1 MSTVLYYLL
10 KNECIKLFE
19 LNLVLRKFHKSK
31 NEMTVLGKKPFLF
44 GGRNSKIHCVFKKES
59 DGDQA
64 AYFCVHSLKVFVR
77 LRIEEDEQRK
87 DSHLAVLM
95 AWASFCF
102 QS

>member
-19 LNLVLRKFHKSK
+19 LLVVETL
-31 NEMTVLGKKPFLF
+31 
-44 GGRNSKIHCVFKKES
+44 NSIVSFIES

-64 AYFCVHSLKVFVR
+64 AYFCVHSL
-77 LRIEEDEQRK
+77 
-87 DSHLAVLM
+87 AVLM

>member
-19 LNLVLRKFHKSK
+19 LDLVLRKFHKSI
-31 NEMTVLGKKPFLF
+31 NEMTVGKKPFLF

-64 AYFCVHSLKVFVR
+64 AYFCVHSLKVHVR
-77 LRIEEDEQRK
+77 LRTEEEEQRK
-87 DSHLAVLM
+87 KSHLAVLM